1 DTEWSQLRLRQ
12 GISLAG
18 CEMRV
23 MNDKGARVPSDG
35 FSGGELQMRGP
46 WVADSYFD
54 PDKPGHR
61 GGDDKF
67 ETDMEGRR
75 WLKTGDIA
83 TIDEHGYV
91 KIVDRDKDLI
101 KSGGEWI
108 SSLDLESALS
118 EHPAV
123 HEVAV

>member
-1 DTEWSQLRLRQ
+1 
-12 GISLAG
+12 
-18 CEMRV
+18 
-23 MNDKGARVPSDG
+23 
-35 FSGGELQMRGP
+35 LQMRGP
-46 WVADSYFD
+46 WVADGYFD
-54 PDKPGHR
+54 PEKQDHR

-83 TIDEHGYV
+83 TIDEHGHV

-108 SSLDLESALS
+108 SSLDLESALA

-123 HEVAV
+123 HEVAVVAIPDAVWQERPLAYVALS